1 MNTIEE
7 QLWDYI
13 DGNLSAAE
21 ARSIEE
27 KIDSDNA
34 IRVQYEEL
42 LALNLTFGE
51 MELDEPSMSFSR
63 NVMERVAAEVAPVAL
78 KTTVNTR
85 IIYGIGAFFVG
96 ALLAVFSYA
105 VYSSGIDM
113 SALNWNL
120 KFGFDMS
127 KYLTSTVVYTFL
139 FVDLIIGLVFLDY
152 LLRKKAMHK

>member
-13 DGNLSAAE
+13 DGNLSAAQ

-34 IRVQYEEL
+34 IRLQYEEL

-51 MELDEPSMSFSR
+51 MELDEPSMSFAR

-85 IIYGIGAFFVG
+85 IVYGIAAFFIG
-96 ALLAVFSYA
+96 ALLAVFGYA
-105 VYSSGIDM
+105 VYSSGIDI

-120 KFGFDMS
+120 KFGVDIS